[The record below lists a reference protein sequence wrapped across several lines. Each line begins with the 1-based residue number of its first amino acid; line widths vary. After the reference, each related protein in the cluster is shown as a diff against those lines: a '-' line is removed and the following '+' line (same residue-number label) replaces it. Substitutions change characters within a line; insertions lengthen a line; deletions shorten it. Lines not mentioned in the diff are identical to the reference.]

1 MVKKE
6 KQQFLMESQ
15 ALFRP
20 FCPRSRFELLF
31 FQMTIFIQIP
41 DSVCRLHL
49 HTELNEADNII
60 TYQEV
65 LHDVTFPGS
74 ELPVGVGLFLELPRV
89 ILNSIQQDKTRT
101 SAEGQPACSVYL
113 R

>member
-1 MVKKE
+1 
-6 KQQFLMESQ
+6 MESH
-15 ALFRP
+15 ALFHP

-31 FQMTIFIQIP
+31 SKTTIFIQIR

-65 LHDVTFPGS
+65 LRDVTFPGS

-89 ILNSIQQDKTRT
+89 ILNSIQQDKTCT
-101 SAEGQPACSVYL
+101 SAEGQPACSIYFKQNQL
-113 R
+113 LESSEN